1 MGKTVQTISL
11 SMKTNSTDQTE
22 QIRLPR
28 GIERNPKRP
37 REHPVIEIKAHRN
50 QLQFSC
56 TPKKNRIEVHAT
68 PSMGEKNKSFLAIFF
83 LSSSLIVCTFF
94 ITIFWDSFNQA
105 KNWPYIWL

>member
-1 MGKTVQTISL
+1 MGKTVQMINL
-11 SMKTNSTDQTE
+11 SMKTNSIDQTE

-37 REHPVIEIKAHRN
+37 REHPVIEIETHRN

-68 PSMGEKNKSFLAIFF
+68 PSKGEKNKSFLAIFF
-83 LSSSLIVCTFF
+83 LSLSLGVCTFF
-94 ITIFWDSFNQA
+94 MIIFLGFF
-105 KNWPYIWL
+105 